1 MHRTLLYA
9 LAATIAL
16 AACATPHPA
25 NSGGRPHSITIQV
38 INNLPV
44 PTGIDV
50 FIVGPAGTQWRLGFV
65 PGGDSGEFAYRPD
78 SYGQRY
84 RLIAKRQ
91 LQRPITSTPFTFS
104 DSQTRY
110 AVWSLIPGIVTLY
123 NGVTT
128 TDTVMVEDS
137 TKKATP

>member
-9 LAATIAL
+9 LAITTAL
-16 AACATPHPA
+16 AACASPHPA
-25 NSGGRPHSITIQV
+25 SSGRPHSITIEV

-50 FIVGPAGTQWRLGFV
+50 YIVGPAGTQWRLGYV
-65 PGGDSGEFAYRPD
+65 PGNDSGEFSYRPD

-91 LQRPITSTPFTFS
+91 LQRPIVSTPFTVGDAQSRF
-104 DSQTRY
+104 
-110 AVWSLIPGIVTLY
+110 AVWSLIPGMVTIY

-128 TDTVMVEDS
+128 QDTVMVDDA